1 VDLDHGGVGRRSDHR
16 RRRVFARSELLL
28 VREEAQKGGSSWRS
42 ECRKRFKTLVAD
54 SPNGDRKV
62 REVITMAKTKQA
74 DKILANGDAQLGADV
89 QGDVSERAIKVED
102 FECRRLKYGFG
113 LLLAGLA
120 AILVMFVLVTLLLGD
135 RFDTAASVLSLIT
148 TSTTVIGTLV
158 GFYFGAQ
165 IGASGFARADIN
177 RQEMAQQSQQT
188 ARKAVGRACIVVD
201 EQRKRK

>member
-1 VDLDHGGVGRRSDHR
+1 
-16 RRRVFARSELLL
+16 
-28 VREEAQKGGSSWRS
+28 
-42 ECRKRFKTLVAD
+42 
-54 SPNGDRKV
+54 
-62 REVITMAKTKQA
+62 
-74 DKILANGDAQLGADV
+74 
-89 QGDVSERAIKVED
+89 VED

-113 LLLAGLA
+113 LLLASLA
-120 AILVMFVLVTLLLGD
+120 AILVMFELVTLQLGD

-177 RQEMAQQSQQT
+177 RQELAQQSQQT
-188 ARKAVGRACIVVD
+188 ARKAVETARVTVD